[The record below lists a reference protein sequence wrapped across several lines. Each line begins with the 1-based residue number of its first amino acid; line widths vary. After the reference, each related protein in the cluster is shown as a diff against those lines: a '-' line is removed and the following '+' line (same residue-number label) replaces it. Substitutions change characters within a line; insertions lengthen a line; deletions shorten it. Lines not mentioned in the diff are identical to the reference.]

1 MLIDIHTHRITN
13 NASDISSISADD
25 YTPHIKACSIG
36 IHPWHISPDWQDQ
49 IDRIRNLAS
58 APNVYMIGE
67 CGLDNVKSTASM
79 EEQETIFRHHI
90 DISEQARKP
99 LIIHCVK
106 SIDRLIAIKKQI
118 QPQQTWI
125 LHGFRG
131 KPQQAV
137 QLLAQGIELSFGPH
151 FNDKSLLAAYQQHC
165 LWFETDDSTSTIAE
179 VYDQASQSLGTSIES
194 LKNLIA
200 QKARILFPANPT
212 E

>member
-106 SIDRLIAIKKQI
+106 AIDRLIAIKKEI
-118 QPQQTWI
+118 QPRQTWI

-151 FNDKSLLAAYQQHC
+151 FNDKSLLAAYRQHC
-165 LWFETDDSTSTIAE
+165 LWLETDDSTSTIAE
-179 VYDQASQSLGTSIES
+179 VYNQASQSLGTSIES

>member
-13 NASDISSISADD
+13 NASDISSISIAD
-25 YTPHIKACSIG
+25 YTSHIKACSIG

-49 IDRIRNLAS
+49 MDRIRNLAS

-67 CGLDNVKSTASM
+67 CGLDNVRLTASM

-118 QPQQTWI
+118 QPRQTWI

-151 FNDKSLLAAYQQHC
+151 FNDKSLLAAYQQNS
-165 LWFETDDSTSTIAE
+165 LWFETDDNTSTIAE
-179 VYDQASQSLGTSIES
+179 VYNQASQSLGTSIES

>member
-13 NASDISSISADD
+13 NASDIASISADD

-67 CGLDNVKSTASM
+67 CGLDNVRLTASM

-106 SIDRLIAIKKQI
+106 SIDRLIAIKKEI
-118 QPQQTWI
+118 QPRQTWI

-200 QKARILFPANPT
+200 QKARILFPANSA

>member
-13 NASDISSISADD
+13 NASDIVSISIAD

-36 IHPWHISPDWQDQ
+36 IHPWHISPDWQNQ
-49 IDRIRNLAS
+49 MDRIRNLAS

-67 CGLDNVKSTASM
+67 CGLDNVRLTAST
-79 EEQETIFRHHI
+79 EEQETVFRHHI

-151 FNDKSLLAAYQQHC
+151 FNDKSLLAAYHQHR
-165 LWFETDDSTSTIAE
+165 LWLETDDSTSTIAE
-179 VYDQASQSLGTSIES
+179 VYNQASQSLGTSIES

>member
-49 IDRIRNLAS
+49 MDRIRNLAS

-67 CGLDNVKSTASM
+67 CGLDNVRLTASM

-106 SIDRLIAIKKQI
+106 AIVRLIAIKKET
-118 QPQQTWI
+118 QPRQTWI

-151 FNDKSLLAAYQQHC
+151 FNDKSLLAAYQQNS
-165 LWFETDDSTSTIAE
+165 LWLETDDSTSTIAE

>member
-13 NASDISSISADD
+13 NASDISCISIAD

-49 IDRIRNLAS
+49 MDRIRNLAS

-67 CGLDNVKSTASM
+67 CGLDNVRSTASM
-79 EEQETIFRHHI
+79 EEQETVFRHHI

-106 SIDRLIAIKKQI
+106 AIDSLIAIKKQI

-151 FNDKSLLAAYQQHC
+151 FNDKSLLAAYQQNS
-165 LWFETDDSTSTIAE
+165 LWLETDDSTATIAE
-179 VYDQASQSLGTSIES
+179 VYNQASHSLGTSIES

>member
-13 NASDISSISADD
+13 NASDIVSISADD

-49 IDRIRNLAS
+49 MDRIRNLAS

-67 CGLDNVKSTASM
+67 CGLDNVRLTASM

-106 SIDRLIAIKKQI
+106 SIDRLIAIKKEI

-131 KPQQAV
+131 KHQQAV

-151 FNDKSLLAAYQQHC
+151 FNDKSLLAAYQQHR
-165 LWFETDDSTSTIAE
+165 LWLETDDSTSTIAE
-179 VYDQASQSLGTSIES
+179 VYNQASQSLGTSIES

-200 QKARILFPANPT
+200 QKASKWRIGG
-212 E
+212 

>member
-13 NASDISSISADD
+13 NASDIVSISADD

-67 CGLDNVKSTASM
+67 CGLDNVRLTASM

-151 FNDKSLLAAYQQHC
+151 FNDKSLLAAYQQHR
-165 LWFETDDSTSTIAE
+165 LWLETDDSTSTIAE
-179 VYDQASQSLGTSIES
+179 VYNQASQSLGTSIES

-200 QKARILFPANPT
+200 QKARILFPASLF
-212 E
+212 

>member
-13 NASDISSISADD
+13 NASDIVSISADD

-67 CGLDNVKSTASM
+67 CGLDNVRLTAST
-79 EEQETIFRHHI
+79 EEQETVFRHHI

-131 KPQQAV
+131 KHQQAV

-151 FNDKSLLAAYQQHC
+151 FNDKSLLAAYQQHR
-165 LWFETDDSTSTIAE
+165 LWLETDDSTSTIAE
-179 VYDQASQSLGTSIES
+179 VYNQASQSLGTSIES

-200 QKARILFPANPT
+200 QKARILFPANST

>member
-13 NASDISSISADD
+13 NASDIVSISADD

-36 IHPWHISPDWQDQ
+36 IRPWHISPDWQDQ
-49 IDRIRNLAS
+49 IDRNRNLAS

-67 CGLDNVKSTASM
+67 CGLDNVRLTASM

-106 SIDRLIAIKKQI
+106 AIDRLIAIKKEI
-118 QPQQTWI
+118 QPRQTWI

-151 FNDKSLLAAYQQHC
+151 FNDKSLLAAYQQHR
-165 LWFETDDSTSTIAE
+165 LWLETDDSTSTIAE
-179 VYDQASQSLGTSIES
+179 VYNQASQSLGTSIES

>member
-13 NASDISSISADD
+13 NASDIVSISADD

-67 CGLDNVKSTASM
+67 CGLDNVRLTASM

-118 QPQQTWI
+118 QPRQTWI

-151 FNDKSLLAAYQQHC
+151 FNDKSLLAAYQQNS
-165 LWFETDDSTSTIAE
+165 LWLETDDSTSTIAE
-179 VYDQASQSLGTSIES
+179 VYNQASQSLGTSIES

>member
-13 NASDISSISADD
+13 NASDIVSISADD

-36 IHPWHISPDWQDQ
+36 IHPWHISPNWQDQ

-67 CGLDNVKSTASM
+67 CGLDNVRLTAST
-79 EEQETIFRHHI
+79 EEQETVFRHHI

-106 SIDRLIAIKKQI
+106 AIDRLIAIKKEI
-118 QPQQTWI
+118 QPRQTWI

-151 FNDKSLLAAYQQHC
+151 FNDKSLLAAYQQHR
-165 LWFETDDSTSTIAE
+165 LWLETDDSTSTIAE
-179 VYDQASQSLGTSIES
+179 VYNQASQSLGTSIES

-200 QKARILFPANPT
+200 QKARILFPASLF
-212 E
+212 

>member
-13 NASDISSISADD
+13 NASDIVSISADD

-49 IDRIRNLAS
+49 MDRIRNLAS

-67 CGLDNVKSTASM
+67 CGLDNVRLTAST
-79 EEQETIFRHHI
+79 EEQETVFRHHI

-118 QPQQTWI
+118 QPRQTWI

-131 KPQQAV
+131 KPQQAA

-200 QKARILFPANPT
+200 QKARIFKGYI
-212 E
+212 

>member
-13 NASDISSISADD
+13 NASDIVSISADD

-67 CGLDNVKSTASM
+67 CGLDNVRLTAST
-79 EEQETIFRHHI
+79 EEQETVFRHHI

-151 FNDKSLLAAYQQHC
+151 FNDKSLLASYQQHR
-165 LWFETDDSTSTIAE
+165 LWLETDDSTSTIAE
-179 VYDQASQSLGTSIES
+179 VYNQASQSLGTSIES

>member
-13 NASDISSISADD
+13 NASDIVSISADD

-36 IHPWHISPDWQDQ
+36 IHPWHISPNWQDQ

-67 CGLDNVKSTASM
+67 CGLDNVRLTAST
-79 EEQETIFRHHI
+79 EEQETVFRHHI

-137 QLLAQGIELSFGPH
+137 QLLA
-151 FNDKSLLAAYQQHC
+151 
-165 LWFETDDSTSTIAE
+165 
-179 VYDQASQSLGTSIES
+179 
-194 LKNLIA
+194 
-200 QKARILFPANPT
+200 
-212 E
+212 

>member
-13 NASDISSISADD
+13 NASDIVSISADD
-25 YTPHIKACSIG
+25 YTPQIKACSIG
-36 IHPWHISPDWQDQ
+36 IHPWHISPDWQNQ
-49 IDRIRNLAS
+49 MDRIRNLAS

-67 CGLDNVKSTASM
+67 CGLDNVRLTAST
-79 EEQETIFRHHI
+79 EEQETVFRHHI

-151 FNDKSLLAAYQQHC
+151 FNDKSLLASYQQHR
-165 LWFETDDSTSTIAE
+165 LWLETDDSTSTIAE

>member
-13 NASDISSISADD
+13 NASDIVSISADD

-36 IHPWHISPDWQDQ
+36 IHPWHISPDWQDLM
-49 IDRIRNLAS
+49 DRIRNLAS

-67 CGLDNVKSTASM
+67 CGLDNVRLTAST
-79 EEQETIFRHHI
+79 EEQETVFRHHI

-106 SIDRLIAIKKQI
+106 AIDRLIAIKKQI

>member
-13 NASDISSISADD
+13 NASDIASISADD

-67 CGLDNVKSTASM
+67 CGLDNVRLTASM

-106 SIDRLIAIKKQI
+106 SIDRLIAIKKEI
-118 QPQQTWI
+118 QPRQTWI

-179 VYDQASQSLGTSIES
+179 VYNQASQSLGTSIES

-200 QKARILFPANPT
+200 QKARILFPANSA

>member
-13 NASDISSISADD
+13 NASDISSISIAD
-25 YTPHIKACSIG
+25 YTSHIKACSIG

-49 IDRIRNLAS
+49 MDRIRNLAS

-67 CGLDNVKSTASM
+67 CGLDNVRLTASM
-79 EEQETIFRHHI
+79 EEQETVFRHHI

-151 FNDKSLLAAYQQHC
+151 FNDKSLLAAYQQHR
-165 LWFETDDSTSTIAE
+165 LWLETDDSTSTIAE
-179 VYDQASQSLGTSIES
+179 VYNQASQSLGTSIES

-200 QKARILFPANPT
+200 QKASKWRIGG
-212 E
+212 

>member
-13 NASDISSISADD
+13 NASDIVSISADD

-49 IDRIRNLAS
+49 TDRIRNLAS

-67 CGLDNVKSTASM
+67 CGLDNVRSTASA
-79 EEQETIFRHHI
+79 EEQETVFRHHI

-106 SIDRLIAIKKQI
+106 AIDSLIAIKKEI
-118 QPQQTWI
+118 QPRQTWI

-131 KPQQAV
+131 KPQQAA

-151 FNDKSLLAAYQQHC
+151 FNDKSLLAAYRQHC
-165 LWFETDDSTSTIAE
+165 LWLETDDSTSTITE
-179 VYDQASQSLGTSIES
+179 VYNQASQSLGTSIES
-194 LKNLIA
+194 LENLIA

>member
-13 NASDISSISADD
+13 NASDIVSISADD

-36 IHPWHISPDWQDQ
+36 IHPWHISPNWQDQ

-67 CGLDNVKSTASM
+67 CGLDNVRLTAST
-79 EEQETIFRHHI
+79 EEQETVFRHHI

-151 FNDKSLLAAYQQHC
+151 FNDKSLLASYQQHR
-165 LWFETDDSTSTIAE
+165 LWLETDDSTSTIAE

>member
-13 NASDISSISADD
+13 NASDISSKSIAD
-25 YTPHIKACSIG
+25 YTPHKKACSIG
-36 IHPWHISPDWQDQ
+36 IHPWFKSHDRQDQ
-49 IDRIRNLAS
+49 MDRIRNLAS

-67 CGLDNVKSTASM
+67 CGLDNVRLTASM

-106 SIDRLIAIKKQI
+106 SIDRLIAIKKEI
-118 QPQQTWI
+118 QPRQTWI

-179 VYDQASQSLGTSIES
+179 VYNQASQSLGTSIES

>member
-13 NASDISSISADD
+13 NASDIVSISADD

-36 IHPWHISPDWQDQ
+36 IHPWHISPNWQDQ

-67 CGLDNVKSTASM
+67 CGLDNVRLTAST
-79 EEQETIFRHHI
+79 EEQETVFRHHI

-179 VYDQASQSLGTSIES
+179 VYNQASQSLGTSIES

>member
-13 NASDISSISADD
+13 NASDIVSISADD

-36 IHPWHISPDWQDQ
+36 IHPWHISPNWQDQ

-67 CGLDNVKSTASM
+67 CGLDNVRLTAST
-79 EEQETIFRHHI
+79 EEQETVFRHHI

-106 SIDRLIAIKKQI
+106 AIDRLIAIKKQI

-151 FNDKSLLAAYQQHC
+151 FNDKSLLAAYQQNS
-165 LWFETDDSTSTIAE
+165 LWLETDDSTSTIAE
-179 VYDQASQSLGTSIES
+179 VYNQASQSLGTSIES

>member
-13 NASDISSISADD
+13 NASDIVSISADD

-67 CGLDNVKSTASM
+67 CGLDNVRLTASM